1 MKKFGI
7 LVAMVSMF
15 AFEGYAE
22 KPALSCE
29 PFIVSTGKL
38 INYLQLSSTQVE
50 EVAGINA
57 YFIEQQDD
65 VAKASAKKQD
75 QKMYDAFM
83 AT

>member
-22 KPALSCE
+22 KPALSRE

-50 EVAGINA
+50 EVAEINA
-57 YFIEQQDD
+57 SSSSKTTLLRPALRSRIRRC
-65 VAKASAKKQD
+65 
-75 QKMYDAFM
+75 MMLFM